1 MLQGAVVALPAVVGP
16 DVEQQL
22 VGEPRGQAGPEH
34 QAALIGDLVFPG
46 EQTAAIAIVVEC
58 RCRQLD
64 AKPVIDQRLP
74 MAELQAAYARMG
86 SRQVMGKLLL
96 VNA

>member
-1 MLQGAVVALPAVVGP
+1 MIGFAQGAIPALPWNLALLKGTSVVG
-16 DVEQQL
+16 VFW
-22 VGEPRGQAGPEH
+22 GEFVRREPTAF
-34 QAALIGDLVFPG
+34 AA
-46 EQTAAIAIVVEC
+46 AM
-58 RCRQLD
+58 RQLMQWY
-64 AKPVIDQRLP
+64 AQGLVKPVIDQRLP